1 MPYTPKRFHQQP
13 RGLCPGMLLLSRDET
28 IVAHRERLPETTLDV
43 VRSTRR
49 GILDSPRHDLL
60 SDVAVRFVLLDVG
73 EPAIVLPAMRLNRL
87 SPALM
92 KPRAPG
98 TERRGRLLLLANAFR
113 RRRSGYVVPA
123 VSVSSYRAMQA

>member
-13 RGLCPGMLLLSRDET
+13 RGFCPGMLLLSRDET
-28 IVAHRERLPETTLDV
+28 IVAHRERLPETTLDA

-73 EPAIVLPAMRLNRL
+73 EPAIVCP
-87 SPALM
+87 
-92 KPRAPG
+92 
-98 TERRGRLLLLANAFR
+98 
-113 RRRSGYVVPA
+113 
-123 VSVSSYRAMQA
+123 Q